1 MNEEL
6 YLLLLFLI
14 VTFGPV
20 IGLFLTGLL
29 ADRVVVR
36 KVLKNEKVQKLMVAV
51 ETIAE
56 HADKFDKLLVYA
68 EKIVENQERE
78 KKR

>member
-1 MNEEL
+1 LSEEL

-20 IGLFLTGLL
+20 AGLFLTGLL
-29 ADRVVVR
+29 ADRF
-36 KVLKNEKVQKLMVAV
+36 VLRRILRNEKVQNLIRGV

-56 HADKFDKLLVYA
+56 HADKFDKLLSYA
-68 EKIVENQERE
+68 EKLAENQ
-78 KKR
+78 KKNDG

>member
-1 MNEEL
+1 MNEES

-29 ADRVVVR
+29 ADRFVLR
-36 KVLKNEKVQKLMVAV
+36 KILKNKRVERLMVAV
-51 ETIAE
+51 DTIAD
-56 HADKFDKLLVYA
+56 HADKLDKLLSYA
-68 EKIVENQERE
+68 EKMAEN
-78 KKR
+78 KKKND